1 MDGPRGAKREAGGA
15 GTQGGADRV
24 AREVTSGIARGDRGA
39 LARLY
44 EAEFE
49 RMYAIVRRCTGRDE
63 AFCLDVVQGC
73 FVRLIRGMPVL
84 EKEAALRAYLRRT
97 VLSVARDALRQEARR
112 AVREGR
118 GDVGVRAGAEPDG
131 DGPVGRG
138 GDAAERAVWL
148 NGELARLDARDR
160 ALVEGRYRFGW
171 TLARLGAAVGL
182 GAGAVDGR
190 LGRVVRGLRD
200 RAGEVDDG

>member
-1 MDGPRGAKREAGGA
+1 MDGPRGAKHDAADASARES
-15 GTQGGADRV
+15 ADRF
-24 AREVTSGIARGDRGA
+24 AREVTGGIARGDRGA

-44 EAEFE
+44 GAEFD
-49 RMYAIVRRCTGRDE
+49 RMYAIVRRCTGGDE
-63 AFCLDVVQGC
+63 AFCLDVVQSC

-97 VLSVARDALRQEARR
+97 VLSVARDALRREARR

-118 GDVGVRAGAEPDG
+118 GDVGVRAGAALDG
-131 DGPVGRG
+131 DGSVGRG
-138 GDAAERAVWL
+138 GDAAERAAWL
-148 NGELARLDARDR
+148 NGELGRLDARDR

-171 TLARLGAAVGL
+171 TLARLGAAMGL